1 MKIIY
6 TRIAAA
12 AALETGIIAN
22 PDYYENPNLKA
33 KEVIIYG
40 NYPKIQKDYE
50 SLEVPVEVRK
60 LEVPQKTTLATVN
73 VAVGITPELQEV
85 IDNTKAECEKVVEEN
100 GQLKQKIEI
109 LEQAS
114 GDSSELISENSRL
127 KDAVLQADNAAKAAE
142 GKVVSIQAEFDAFKN
157 DVAAMQA
164 RITELEAGNASENP
178 ATETATNVFENWS
191 NNQLKE
197 YLASK
202 NIGYKPS
209 ATKAELLKL
218 IPKE

>member
-1 MKIIY
+1 MKLIY

-12 AALETGIIAN
+12 AALEVGTIAN
-22 PDYYENPNLKA
+22 PDYYEHPNRSA
-33 KEVIIYG
+33 EEVIIYG
-40 NYPKIQKDYE
+40 DYPKIQNDYQA
-50 SLEVPVEVRK
+50 LDIPVEVRK
-60 LEVPQKTTLATVN
+60 LEEPAKTTLATVN

-85 IDNTKAECEKVVEEN
+85 IDKTKAECEKVVEEN

-127 KDAVLQADNAAKAAE
+127 KDAVLQADNATKAAE
-142 GKVVSIQAEFDAFKN
+142 EKVVSIQAEFDAFKN

-164 RITELEAGNASENP
+164 RIAELEAGKSAENP
-178 ATETATNVFENWS
+178 ATETAANDFENWS
-191 NNQLKE
+191 NDQLKE

>member
-1 MKIIY
+1 MKLIY

-12 AALETGIIAN
+12 AALEVGTIAN
-22 PDYYENPNLKA
+22 PDYYEHPNRSA
-33 KEVIIYG
+33 EEVIIYG
-40 NYPKIQKDYE
+40 DYPKIQNDYQA
-50 SLEVPVEVRK
+50 LDIPVEVRK
-60 LEVPQKTTLATVN
+60 LEEPAKTTLATVN

-85 IDNTKAECEKVVEEN
+85 IDKTKAECEKVVEEN

-127 KDAVLQADNAAKAAE
+127 KDAVLQADNATKAAE
-142 GKVVSIQAEFDAFKN
+142 EKVVSIQAEFDAFKN

-164 RITELEAGNASENP
+164 RIAELASGEGS
-178 ATETATNVFENWS
+178 TAKPEELNQNDYESWTND
-191 NNQLKE
+191 QLKE
-197 YLASK
+197 FLASK
-202 NIGYKPS
+202 NIGYKPT
-209 ATKAELLKL
+209 ATKPELLKL

>member
-1 MKIIY
+1 MKLIY

-12 AALETGIIAN
+12 AALEVGTIAN
-22 PDYYENPNLKA
+22 PDYYEHPNRSA
-33 KEVIIYG
+33 EEVIIYG
-40 NYPKIQKDYE
+40 DYPKIQNDYQA
-50 SLEVPVEVRK
+50 LDIPVEVRK
-60 LEVPQKTTLATVN
+60 LEEPAKTTLATVN

-85 IDNTKAECEKVVEEN
+85 IDQAKADCEKVVEEN

-109 LEQAS
+109 LEQAN

-127 KDAVLQADNAAKAAE
+127 KDALLQADNATKEAE

-157 DVAAMQA
+157 DVAAMQV
-164 RITELEAGNASENP
+164 RITQLEAGKAAENST
-178 ATETATNVFENWS
+178 TETATNDFENWS
-191 NNQLKE
+191 NDQLKE

-209 ATKAELLKL
+209 ATKSELLKL

>member
-1 MKIIY
+1 MKLIY

-12 AALETGIIAN
+12 AALEVGTIAN
-22 PDYYENPNLKA
+22 PDYYENPNRSA
-33 KEVIIYG
+33 EEVIIYG
-40 NYPKIQKDYE
+40 DYPKIQNDYE
-50 SLEVPVEVRK
+50 ALDIPVEVRK
-60 LEVPQKTTLATVN
+60 LEEPAKTTLATVN

-127 KDAVLQADNAAKAAE
+127 KDAVFQADNAAKAAE
-142 GKVVSIQAEFDAFKN
+142 GKVVSIQAEFEAFKN
-157 DVAAMQA
+157 DIPAMQA
-164 RITELEAGNASENP
+164 RIAELESGKAAENST
-178 ATETATNVFENWS
+178 TETAVNDFENWS
-191 NNQLKE
+191 NDQLKE